1 MYEFNTKL
9 KMPFDQAVEKV
20 NEAISAEKLGV
31 VSDINVQG
39 IMKKKMGKDIAPYR
53 ILGACAPDL
62 ALKVIE
68 NEPNGGALLPCNV
81 VIREDEAGD
90 VVVSFMEPKAVLE
103 LANNAA
109 LDSVIEDARARLD
122 RVFSRLEQL

>member
-9 KMPFDQAVEKV
+9 KMPFDQAMEKV
-20 NEAISAEKLGV
+20 NKAISAEKLGV

-39 IMKKKMGKDIAPYR
+39 IMKKKMDKDIAPYR

-68 NEPNGGALLPCNV
+68 SEPNGGALLPCNV
-81 VIREDEAGD
+81 VVREDESGD

-109 LDSVIEDARARLD
+109 LDSVIKDARARLD

>member
-81 VIREDEAGD
+81 VVREDEGGD

-109 LDSVIEDARARLD
+109 LDGVIEDARARLD

>member
-9 KMPFDQAVEKV
+9 KMPFEQAIKEVID
-20 NEAISAEKLGV
+20 AITAEKLGV

-39 IMKKKMGKDIAPYR
+39 ILKKKIDKDIAPYR

-62 ALKVIE
+62 ALQVIE
-68 NEPNGGALLPCNV
+68 SELNGGVLLPCNV
-81 VIREDEAGD
+81 VVREDESGEI
-90 VVVSFMEPKAVLE
+90 VVSFLDPNAVLD
-103 LANNAA
+103 LAKNPA
-109 LDSVIEDARARLD
+109 LEVVIRDARTRLD

>member
-20 NEAISAEKLGV
+20 NKAISAEKLGV

-39 IMKKKMGKDIAPYR
+39 IMKKKMDKDIAPYR

-68 NEPNGGALLPCNV
+68 SEPNGGALLPCNV
-81 VIREDEAGD
+81 VVREDENGD

>member
-9 KMPFDQAVEKV
+9 SMSFDQAI
-20 NEAISAEKLGV
+20 EAVMGAIAAEKLGV

-39 IMKKKMGKDIAPYR
+39 IMKKKIDKDIAPYR

-68 NEPNGGALLPCNV
+68 NEPNGGTLLPCNV
-81 VIREDEAGD
+81 VVREDTNGEI
-90 VVVSFMEPKAVLE
+90 VVSFLDPNAILD
-103 LANNAA
+103 LAKNPA
-109 LDSVIEDARARLD
+109 LNSVIEDARARLD
-122 RVFSRLEQL
+122 RVYARLEQL

>member
-1 MYEFNTKL
+1 MYEFNTRL
-9 KMPFDQAVEKV
+9 SMSFEK
-20 NEAISAEKLGV
+20 AIEEVTGALTAEKLGV

-39 IMKKKMGKDIAPYR
+39 IMKKKIDKDIAPYR

-81 VIREDEAGD
+81 VVREDTNGEI
-90 VVVSFMEPKAVLE
+90 VVSFLDPNAILD
-103 LANNAA
+103 LANNPA
-109 LDSVIEDARARLD
+109 LNSVIEDARAHLD
-122 RVFSRLEQL
+122 RVYARLEQL